1 MKKENI
7 LNYLFILYAF
17 LIPLSRAGI
26 IVVTILIML
35 SWFIEGGIKDK
46 LRVILSNKVILS
58 IFALFGLIFISIL
71 WVEEKNYSLWFHY
84 MNKFWYFL
92 PLLALYTSIKKEF
105 IHKILYSF
113 IIAMVISMLFSYG
126 VILDI
131 VEGRSAVSF
140 FMTNYIMYGIFLA
153 IATLYLIVLAI
164 NNKSIGYKILYLFI
178 SSLFVYILFLNEA
191 RTGHFSFIFG
201 LFTIGFIY
209 FKQNIKTIISLLVF
223 TILSTAIIYYF
234 NTNFQNRVEAINDN
248 LTNIENNNLCN
259 SIGGRLVT
267 WQIAY
272 DIFQNEP
279 ILGMGTGDHLIY
291 LKESM
296 DIRLP
301 NCEMTDR
308 IDYFHSQYIEMLAQN
323 GIVGLFLL
331 IIIFY
336 FLWKV
341 DIKDKNLKYL
351 KSILIILFLAIF
363 LADVPFRKQF
373 AIALFSLISGI
384 ILAQQ
389 RIEKSV

>member
-7 LNYLFILYAF
+7 LNYLFMLYAF

-35 SWFIEGGIKDK
+35 SWFIEGGIKNK
-46 LRVILSNKVILS
+46 LKLILSNKFILS
-58 IFALFGLIFISIL
+58 IFALFSLIFISIL
-71 WVEEKNYSLWFHY
+71 WVEESNYASWLHY

-131 VEGRSAVSF
+131 VDGRSAVSF

-153 IATLYLIVLAI
+153 ITSLYLIILAI
-164 NNKSIGYKILYLFI
+164 NNSNIIYKILYIFLSILFI
-178 SSLFVYILFLNEA
+178 YILFLNEA
-191 RTGHFSFIFG
+191 RTGHFSFIIGVFV
-201 LFTIGFIY
+201 IGFIY
-209 FKQNIKTIISLLVF
+209 TKQSIKMLLYLLIF
-223 TILSTAIIYYF
+223 AILSTTIIYNF
-234 NTNFQNRVEAINDN
+234 NHNFRNRIIAIYNNVE
-248 LTNIENNNLCN
+248 NIENNNLCN

-272 DIFQNEP
+272 DIFQSEP

-301 NCEMTDR
+301 NCKMTDR

-323 GIVGLFLL
+323 GVVGLFLL

-341 DIKDKNLKYL
+341 DIKDKNLNYL
-351 KSILIILFLAIF
+351 KNILIVLFLAIF

-373 AIALFSLISGI
+373 AIALFSLISGV

-389 RIEKSV
+389 RMEKSV